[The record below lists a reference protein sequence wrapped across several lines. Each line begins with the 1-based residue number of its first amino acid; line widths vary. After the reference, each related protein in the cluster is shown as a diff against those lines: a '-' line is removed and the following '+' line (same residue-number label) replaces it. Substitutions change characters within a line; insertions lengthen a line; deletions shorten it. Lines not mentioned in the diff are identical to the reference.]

1 VSYLV
6 YCILNGGRGPARPS
20 IMGVRH
26 QTVWV
31 LEGDG
36 LCAAVSE
43 TGAELDAEIAATE
56 IANDVSALR
65 LEHLVPYAKV
75 VEAFNRGET
84 VVPMR
89 YGCRFKSVAEVRTW
103 LRERAGQYHAL
114 LARLDGCVEMGVRA
128 LLMEAAGLRDD
139 DDLRRDGAAGLI
151 PAPVA
156 ASSRGAA
163 YLAARRSHFAITE
176 RAERT
181 AQTVRDALSGR
192 FREAMVETR
201 GTGASAMVSLY
212 FLVERGALGG
222 FRAAFGRIGAAA
234 ETLMLTGP
242 WPPYNFV
249 CGAAAGAGGNS
260 GPSPLKSI
268 ALKSIAMRPF
278 AMRSIG

>member
-1 VSYLV
+1 MSYLV
-6 YCILNGGRGPARPS
+6 YCILNGHRGPARPS

-26 QTVWV
+26 QIVWM
-31 LEGDG
+31 LECDG

-43 TGAELDAEIAATE
+43 TGAESDAEIADTE
-56 IANDVSALR
+56 IAGAEISNDASVLR

-89 YGCRFKSVAEVRTW
+89 YGCRFKSVAEVRNW
-103 LRERAGQYHAL
+103 LRQRAGQFHAL

-128 LLMEAAGLRDD
+128 LQMEAAGLGG
-139 DDLRRDGAAGLI
+139 DGAAGPM
-151 PAPVA
+151 PAPAA
-156 ASSRGAA
+156 ASSTGAA

-176 RAERT
+176 RAERI

-201 GTGASAMVSLY
+201 GAGASAMVSLY
-212 FLVERGALGG
+212 FLVERAALGG
-222 FRAAFGRIGAAA
+222 FRTAFGGIGGAHAA
-234 ETLMLTGP
+234 LMLTGP

-260 GPSPLKSI
+260 GLSPMKS
-268 ALKSIAMRPF
+268 LEMRSIE
-278 AMRSIG
+278 MRSIG